1 MCIDLH
7 THSSYSDGNLSPK
20 ELVAMALV
28 RRLKALA
35 LTDHDTVA
43 GVPELLRYGQ
53 EAGLTVISGVEI
65 STTLREHTVH
75 ILGYGID
82 PHHSELHT
90 KLRPVQQGRSERN
103 RAILAKLDD
112 LGIHISAEELQ
123 DISRHGQT
131 GRPHF
136 AQLLVARGVVP
147 SVDAAFDQYLG
158 HGKAAWVP
166 RFSYTAAET
175 IDIIH
180 QSGGKAVLAHPGV
193 LSPDHEVVLR
203 LSVELVEAGIDG
215 IEVWYPSH
223 GRQLRRTL
231 LEFAQN
237 HGLLATGGSD
247 FHGAVRSNRPM
258 AGWKSNFCPPCRLL
272 PPLLAAL
279 GL

>member
-20 ELVAMALV
+20 ELVAMALA

-90 KLRPVQQGRSERN
+90 KLKPVQHGRSERN

-112 LGIHISAEELQ
+112 LGIHI
-123 DISRHGQT
+123 R
-131 GRPHF
+131 
-136 AQLLVARGVVP
+136 
-147 SVDAAFDQYLG
+147 
-158 HGKAAWVP
+158 
-166 RFSYTAAET
+166 
-175 IDIIH
+175 
-180 QSGGKAVLAHPGV
+180 
-193 LSPDHEVVLR
+193 
-203 LSVELVEAGIDG
+203 
-215 IEVWYPSH
+215 
-223 GRQLRRTL
+223 
-231 LEFAQN
+231 
-237 HGLLATGGSD
+237 
-247 FHGAVRSNRPM
+247 
-258 AGWKSNFCPPCRLL
+258 
-272 PPLLAAL
+272 
-279 GL
+279 